1 MTTPLVAQPEAR
13 KRRRK
18 TRTRNVNSLPPII
31 ASDLKT
37 NHIDLTPGKES
48 LVCPSCERWTPIT
61 GMLGT
66 PKLVPH
72 HAKRYRNTA
81 APRCQQGTNRRVTV
95 DIDVD
100 AWRTDLAEAAP
111 TTRSRRAT
119 KVLPKPKGTT
129 VPAPVHR
136 IVAAREQQVVPV
148 GARLLPLLE
157 RARRVVVAHRA
168 TCATCGGGGRCGTA
182 RELELRLRE
191 VEATAVISREQQA
204 LRDRRAAEQQRAT
217 QQNQTR
223 AHRQS
228 LRTVLPRV
236 HRADAQRVHDTLEAQ
251 LKQLS
256 PKLTPWER
264 ADLESAIALLERQ
277 LKQVKKQG
285 TR

>member
-1 MTTPLVAQPEAR
+1 MTTAVKPEAR

-18 TRTRNVNSLPPII
+18 TRTKNINSLPPIV
-31 ASDLKT
+31 ASDLT
-37 NHIDLTPGKES
+37 VTHIDLTPGKES

-61 GMLGT
+61 GMHGT

-72 HAKRYRNTA
+72 STKRYRKA
-81 APRCQQGTNRRVTV
+81 EAPRCQQGTNRRVTV
-95 DIDVD
+95 DVDVD

-136 IVAAREQQVVPV
+136 LAAAREQQIAPV
-148 GARLLPLLE
+148 GARLLPLLY
-157 RARRVVVAHRA
+157 RARRAVVAHRA
-168 TCATCGGGGRCGTA
+168 TCTTCGAGGRCGTA

-191 VEATAVISREQQA
+191 VEATAMFSREQQA
-204 LRDRRAAEQQRAT
+204 LRDRRTAEQQRVA
-217 QQNQTR
+217 QQGQAR
-223 AHRQS
+223 AHRQVS
-228 LRTVLPRV
+228 RKVLPRV
-236 HRADAQRVHDTLEAQ
+236 HRADAQRVHDALEAQ

-256 PKLTPWER
+256 PQLSPWER
-264 ADLESAIALLERQ
+264 ADLESAIALLEHK